1 MRFIKGIETRLY
13 TISKMGCSEPA
24 RFEILD
30 RTCENFNYNIDDII
44 ECERGRKDVQID

>member
-13 TISKMGCSEPA
+13 TISKMGCDEPA

-44 ECERGRKDVQID
+44 EC